1 MYTNV
6 HRCISVAFMHVGKM
20 KPIYG
25 LRSMCAAWHL
35 GTVMYGLEDV
45 QMCEYLQRSFVF
57 FFVK

>member
-25 LRSMCAAWHL
+25 LRSMYAAWHL

-45 QMCEYLQRSFVF
+45 QMCEYLQ
-57 FFVK
+57 